1 MQEKWS
7 VANGHW
13 EIPHSSIRAVC
24 FNCIL
29 SPPESLTGG
38 NKLKVPNSYSSEG
51 ISERVHDLNAEALKP
66 SFAII
71 RSIFNLYN
79 REVFLQSYHE
89 EDFKRLCE
97 MGLKKYCSGNKQC
110 SFSFSLPLCKTCTLF
125 SSCKSLLSEEG
136 RKRVFE
142 ISAEKTIH

>member
-71 RSIFNLYN
+71 RSIFNLYH

-89 EDFKRLCE
+89 EDFKRLWNGAQE
-97 MGLKKYCSGNKQC
+97 ILQWKQTMQ
-110 SFSFSLPLCKTCTLF
+110 FLF
-125 SSCKSLLSEEG
+125 FFAIMQNVHSVQLL
-136 RKRVFE
+136 
-142 ISAEKTIH
+142 

>member
-71 RSIFNLYN
+71 RNIFNLYH

-89 EDFKRLCE
+89 EDFKRLWNGAQE
-97 MGLKKYCSGNKQC
+97 ILQWKQTMQ
-110 SFSFSLPLCKTCTLF
+110 FLF
-125 SSCKSLLSEEG
+125 FFAIMQNVHSVQLL
-136 RKRVFE
+136 
-142 ISAEKTIH
+142 